1 MILYHHNKTSKDMLR
16 TRLFE
21 IRLQANLAFR
31 LCYSPRI
38 PFTLEFGLG
47 IITISY
53 EVWRN

>member
-1 MILYHHNKTSKDMLR
+1 MILFHRSKTSKDMLK

-31 LCYSPRI
+31 LCYSPCI
-38 PFTLEFGLG
+38 PFTLEFGFG
-47 IITISY
+47 FITISY